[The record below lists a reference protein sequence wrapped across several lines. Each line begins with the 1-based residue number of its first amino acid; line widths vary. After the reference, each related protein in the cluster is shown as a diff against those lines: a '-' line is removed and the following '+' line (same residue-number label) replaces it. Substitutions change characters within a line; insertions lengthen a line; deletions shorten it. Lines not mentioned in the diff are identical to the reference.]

1 MVTRFKELI
10 KEYMIEDDVVTKQ
23 DLMVQAINIYN
34 EQIFPLMTNIR
45 ESKYAV
51 TMMDTT
57 EERGMFVMKQVK
69 VLMQNLDF
77 EYEFGEI
84 ISDKK

>member
-1 MVTRFKELI
+1 ME
-10 KEYMIEDDVVTKQ
+10 EDDVLTKE
-23 DLMVQAINIYN
+23 DLMERAMNIYV
-34 EQIFPLMTNIR
+34 EQIFPLMKNMR

-51 TMMDTT
+51 TMMDKT
-57 EERGMFVMKQVK
+57 EERGMFIMKQVK
-69 VLMQNLDF
+69 VLLQNLDF